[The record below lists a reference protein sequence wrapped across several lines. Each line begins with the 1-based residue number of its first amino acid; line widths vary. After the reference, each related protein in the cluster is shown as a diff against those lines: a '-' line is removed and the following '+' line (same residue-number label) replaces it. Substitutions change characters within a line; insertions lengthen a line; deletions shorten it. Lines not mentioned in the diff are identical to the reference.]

1 MALIQVSIWSLYSTL
16 PARNFLINPIRIV
29 WVNKKLVGTSSYV
42 PIHSGGPVWLD
53 ANFKIHTTQT
63 AAGNRANELSS

>member
-1 MALIQVSIWSLYSTL
+1 MSIGCFCSTL
-16 PARNFLINPIRIV
+16 PAKNFLINQIV
-29 WVNKKLVGTSSYV
+29 TIFWVNKKLVGTSPYV
-42 PIHSGGPVWLD
+42 PIRSGGPVWLD